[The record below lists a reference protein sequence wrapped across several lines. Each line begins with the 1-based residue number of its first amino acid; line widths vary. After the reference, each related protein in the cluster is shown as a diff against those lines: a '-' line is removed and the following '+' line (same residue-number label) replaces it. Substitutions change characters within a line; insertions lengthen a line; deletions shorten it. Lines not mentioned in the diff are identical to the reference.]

1 MKGGRRSFVK
11 GAMAAPFVL
20 TVGPGTARAQA
31 SSIMC
36 LKRDAVRA
44 GEQRPASVMQVD
56 ADDWMRVKLDLVQL
70 SVWQGLHTEAYSGK
84 HFLGVDKSTYWRLE
98 FEAQFGAPTA
108 VPTPYRFGN
117 CTETKLG
124 ERLFGLVYVDQK
136 GQQTGYAFEQ
146 NGGSAVT
153 GSCWT
158 SVVGLR

>member
-44 GEQRPASVMQVD
+44 AEERPASVMQVD
-56 ADDWMRVKLDLVQL
+56 ADDWMRVNLDLVQL
-70 SVWQGLHTEAYSGK
+70 SVWQGYTPTPIPGK
-84 HFLGVDKSTYWRLE
+84 HFLGVDKSTYWRLDQ
-98 FEAQFGAPTA
+98 AQFGAPTA
-108 VPTPYRFGN
+108 APTTYSIGN
-117 CTETKLG
+117 CTATNLG
-124 ERLFGLVYVDQK
+124 ERLFGLVYVDQT
-136 GQQTGYAFEQ
+136 GQRTGYAFET

>member
-1 MKGGRRSFVK
+1 MKGGRRSFVR

-36 LKRDAVRA
+36 LKRDAVR
-44 GEQRPASVMQVD
+44 EVELKPPPMMQID
-56 ADDWMRVKLDLVQL
+56 ADDWMRVKIDLVQL
-70 SVWQGLHTEAYSGK
+70 STWQGHTPKLIPGK
-84 HFLGVDKSTYWRLE
+84 HFLSVDKFTYWRLDE
-98 FEAQFGAPTA
+98 VRFGTPTA
-108 VPTPYRFGN
+108 VPTTYSTGN
-117 CTETKLG
+117 CTATTLS
-124 ERLFGLVYVDQK
+124 ERRFALVYVDQTA
-136 GQQTGYAFEQ
+136 QRTGYAFER